1 MLYLAN
7 GYNNDTIH
15 RITHPGHLR
24 RTAGFF
30 FDLAANVEANVF
42 VDVADEKNGYTG
54 WKYPNPGES
63 LRMSLRMW
71 ARSYEFGCEFGQLCK
86 FGCECRRGD
95 KSLRMSAN
103 ARSVANVATN
113 VGKRCQPYECRNFCK
128 YLRQKNVCGCVR
140 MSGGGFVFL
149 CASGHEKSGK
159 FSRFSVLS
167 FEVMI
172 SYSGSA

>member
-1 MLYLAN
+1 MILSI
-7 GYNNDTIH
+7 GSPP
-15 RITHPGHLR
+15 PGHLR

-63 LRMSLRMW
+63 LRMFLRMW
-71 ARSYEFGCEFGQLCK
+71 ARSYE

-113 VGKRCQPYECRNFCK
+113 VGKRCQPYECRRFCK
-128 YLRQKNVCGCVR
+128 YLRQKSVCGCVR

-159 FSRFSVLS
+159 FSRLSVLS

-172 SYSGSA
+172 SDSGSA

>member
-1 MLYLAN
+1 MNKVVSCTYCVNTVLFISSFPVSCEGLPGFSLIWLRMLRQTCSRCRRREKRLH
-7 GYNNDTIH
+7 GLEIPESG
-15 RITHPGHLR
+15 RI
-24 RTAGFF
+24 F
-30 FDLAANVEANVF
+30 ANVSANV
-42 VDVADEKNGYTG
+42 
-54 WKYPNPGES
+54 
-63 LRMSLRMW
+63 
-71 ARSYEFGCEFGQLCK
+71 ARSYE

-113 VGKRCQPYECRNFCK
+113 VGKRCQPYECRKFCK
-128 YLRQKNVCGCVR
+128 YLRQKKRLR
-140 MSGGGFVFL
+140 MSGGGFVCL

-159 FSRFSVLS
+159 FSRFFVLS